1 MWAFLSAWSDLYGV
15 SADAGFLRQVSA
27 KIQGAN
33 TSMRRCPAHL
43 PRSPA
48 RPRSPHH
55 SPSIYML
62 RWAEPLHRS
71 FR

>member
-33 TSMRRCPAHL
+33 TSMRRCTGAALALFRL
-43 PRSPA
+43 PSPLC
-48 RPRSPHH
+48 
-55 SPSIYML
+55 ML
-62 RWAEPLHRS
+62 FTAECS
-71 FR
+71 C